1 MPSKSDVRE
10 RQRGRIQ
17 RLSAGVNPG
26 GRSLQS
32 VRELAASEGVH
43 ERTVYRWIK
52 EGVPVVKEPRPL
64 PVEMIRL
71 FAECRA
77 NIARTYARAV
87 RELGYELCQRHLAR
101 QIHATLSRADIEML
115 RTGEEGFRRFTVF
128 LRWEAQHRNQIWEMD
143 SWEAPVWVR
152 VKRGRRPFKP
162 WMVVIIDAYSRAILS
177 IIPIQGRPT
186 QANVLAALYQAIVR
200 DEGQLFCGLPDVVR
214 WDNGLE
220 FLGDAVTALAAKLD
234 FIARPVAAWKPYLK
248 GKVERALR
256 TLELQLASTLPG
268 YLRGPRALDDTLL
281 DLTGPALTLDQ
292 FTDVLATYIL
302 EYNHEHQHA
311 ALDGRTPADVWS
323 SDPTP
328 LREVDPRQLRWM
340 LPRTSAKIT
349 KSGIRYRKRWYF
361 APEISGYVGER
372 VEVAYAP
379 GSGRRIDVYRNQ
391 KWWTTAIAQD
401 TLTRAE
407 ARVALDRRR
416 ETHDWILDIAKEAN
430 RKIRA
435 KYASPGGPPDGDPA
449 NGEPYTEPMADTPT
463 LRAALDRNMRAAA
476 STSLLG
482 LSDETVPVD
491 GAQ

>member
-1 MPSKSDVRE
+1 
-10 RQRGRIQ
+10 
-17 RLSAGVNPG
+17 
-26 GRSLQS
+26 LQS
-32 VRELAASEGVH
+32 VREMAASESVH
-43 ERTVYRWIK
+43 ERTVYRWLRD
-52 EGVPVVKEPRPL
+52 GVPVVKEPRPL
-64 PVEMIRL
+64 QVEMIRL

-77 NIARTYARAV
+77 NIARTHARAV
-87 RELGYELCQRHLAR
+87 REFGYELCQRHFAR
-101 QIHATLSRADIEML
+101 QIHASLSRADIEML

-128 LRWEAQHRNQIWEMD
+128 LRWEAQHRNQIWEAD
-143 SWEAPVWVR
+143 AWQAPVWVR
-152 VKRGRRPFKP
+152 VKRGRREFKP

-177 IIPIQGRPT
+177 IIPIGGRPT

-200 DEGQLFCGLPDVVR
+200 DEGDLFYGLPDVVR

-268 YLRGPRALDDTLL
+268 YLRGPRALDQTLM

-311 ALDGRTPADVWS
+311 ALGGRTPAEAWS
-323 SDPTP
+323 DDPTP
-328 LREVDPRQLRWM
+328 LREVDPPELRWM

-361 APEISGYVGER
+361 APEISGHVGER

-379 GSGRRIDVYRNQ
+379 GSGRRIDVYRNE

-401 TLTRAE
+401 SLTRAE
-407 ARVALDRRR
+407 ARVGVDRRR
-416 ETHDWILDIAKEAN
+416 EAHDWIVEIAKEAN

-435 KYASPGGPPDGDPA
+435 KYTSTDGTSDGEPAADEPNGQPPDG
-449 NGEPYTEPMADTPT
+449 ADALRADLDRN
-463 LRAALDRNMRAAA
+463 LRAAARTN
-476 STSLLG
+476 LLG
-482 LSDETVPVD
+482 LSDEVVPVD
-491 GAQ
+491 GVP